1 MPSSRS
7 PFSPVLSASP
17 SLYMWTSRSVFVCIC
32 FPRTNCARPT
42 FLVGRHIP
50 SSSICE
56 LMLIRSAYLFS
67 LRLPL
72 PDYYTHSIH
81 EHADTGVIQWGMYG
95 VLAKKLLYTALYM
108 SSYYNM
114 CLHTGMGVIQWGMEC
129 QLKRNAQH
137 RTAETCQ
144 TAEILHKTSG
154 IFRTAENCRIATASN
169 ETIIRCICTSGE
181 SQPSIRCC

>member
-1 MPSSRS
+1 
-7 PFSPVLSASP
+7 
-17 SLYMWTSRSVFVCIC
+17 MWTSRSVFVCIC

-42 FLVGRHIP
+42 FLVGRHMP

-56 LMLIRSAYLFS
+56 LMLIRSAYFVIPSS
-67 LRLPL
+67 LAPGLL
-72 PDYYTHSIH
+72 TYTPYTNTQIR
-81 EHADTGVIQWGMYG
+81 VIQWGMYG
-95 VLAKKLLYTALYM
+95 VLAKKLLYTAIYV

-154 IFRTAENCRIATASN
+154 IFRTAENCPIATASN

-181 SQPSIRCC
+181 SQPSIRWC

>member
-1 MPSSRS
+1 MWDFSVCLCLSLFPSNELCETYLPRRKAHAFLVDLRTYAHPLRIFCYPFVSRS
-7 PFSPVLSASP
+7 
-17 SLYMWTSRSVFVCIC
+17 
-32 FPRTNCARPT
+32 RTTTYTPYTNT
-42 FLVGRHIP
+42 Q
-50 SSSICE
+50 
-56 LMLIRSAYLFS
+56 IR
-67 LRLPL
+67 
-72 PDYYTHSIH
+72 
-81 EHADTGVIQWGMYG
+81 VIQWGMYG

-181 SQPSIRCC
+181 SQPFLRWC